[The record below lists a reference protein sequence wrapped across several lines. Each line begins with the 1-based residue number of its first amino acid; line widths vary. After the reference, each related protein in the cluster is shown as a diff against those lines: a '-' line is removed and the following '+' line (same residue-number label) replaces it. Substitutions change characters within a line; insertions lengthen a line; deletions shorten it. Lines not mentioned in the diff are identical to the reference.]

1 MSQPLIETTVR
12 YPSGALTS
20 TGTVL
25 RTVPAGDGRQAVILD
40 TTACHPTDSAWPDQ
54 GPDKGELTVDSRPY
68 PILDCVVGA
77 TDGNELQL
85 GPDVRAKKG
94 ADGWTFFAAHIIDSD
109 EEIAQGTAASV
120 SIDAAHRRNLSAGH
134 TACHAASLALNA
146 QLAGLWSKGV
156 PADGLG
162 HPNFDAAAIDT
173 STISEL
179 TSVDV
184 YRLGKSLRRKG
195 FNAAEF
201 LEHLATI
208 EQEVNALLAQ
218 WRAAGAPVRIET
230 EGDKLTDRRFWVTT
244 LDNKE
249 VRIPCGGT
257 HITDLSELSSISI
270 SLHAETAE
278 GGKIVT
284 MTTSAR
290 WMD

>member
-1 MSQPLIETTVR
+1 MSEPLIETTVS

-25 RTVPAGDGRQAVILD
+25 RTVPVGDGRQAVILD

-54 GPDKGELTVDSRPY
+54 GPDKGELIVDSRPY

-94 ADGWTFFAAHIIDSD
+94 SEGWTFFAAHIIDSD
-109 EEIAQGTAASV
+109 EEIAEGTPASV

-146 QLAGLWSKGV
+146 QLAGMWSKDV
-156 PADGLG
+156 STDGLG

-173 STISEL
+173 STIHEL

-201 LEHLATI
+201 VENLATV
-208 EQEVNALLAQ
+208 EQKTNALLEQ
-218 WRAAGAPVRIET
+218 WRQAGAPISIET
-230 EGDKLTDRRFWVTT
+230 DGDKLIDRRYWVTT
-244 LDNKE
+244 LEDQE

-257 HITDLSELSSISI
+257 HITDLGDLSAITVT
-270 SLHAETAE
+270 LLAEDAD
-278 GGKIVT
+278 GGKVVT
-284 MTTSAR
+284 MTTSAQ
-290 WMD
+290 